1 MILTSWPFW
10 ARYNGRALATSARP
24 PVFTS
29 PSTSEATNRIFS
41 GLIANSCS
49 LRYHDDT
56 AFGYGKPLSVMVQ
69 ILTDHGAGCNFN
81 VFVDDG
87 AANGATFADFH
98 IPQQHGFTDVA
109 AGAYVAAKSQYGSL
123 DLAALNEAATGD
135 QG

>member
-1 MILTSWPFW
+1 
-10 ARYNGRALATSARP
+10 
-24 PVFTS
+24 
-29 PSTSEATNRIFS
+29 
-41 GLIANSCS
+41 
-49 LRYHDDT
+49 
-56 AFGYGKPLSVMVQ
+56 MVQ

-87 AANGATFADFH
+87 AANGATFADSH

-135 QG
+135 QGVGDLDLAVVGIDEGGGGQGRGPTPSPCREGAFSPSIELPAQF

>member
-1 MILTSWPFW
+1 MT
-10 ARYNGRALATSARP
+10 RP
-24 PVFTS
+24 GEMLRQGLGHIRQAPVFTS
-29 PSTSEATNRIFS
+29 PSTSEATNRTFS

-87 AANGATFADFH
+87 ASN
-98 IPQQHGFTDVA
+98 
-109 AGAYVAAKSQYGSL
+109 
-123 DLAALNEAATGD
+123 
-135 QG
+135 